1 MHGLV
6 DESSIEQIDDISM
19 MSNPIF
25 PEEHEM
31 MGEKFPRQEGK
42 KRKGSTEDQEKQM
55 LHEGM
60 VKGLTSKKM
69 SKKKAKRETVE
80 VMDPSSFL

>member
-31 MGEKFPRQEGK
+31 MG
-42 KRKGSTEDQEKQM
+42 
-55 LHEGM
+55 
-60 VKGLTSKKM
+60 
-69 SKKKAKRETVE
+69 
-80 VMDPSSFL
+80 

>member
-25 PEEHEM
+25 PEDHEM
-31 MGEKFPRQEGK
+31 IGLRVESREGK
-42 KRKGSTEDQEKQM
+42 KRKGSTDDQEMQM
-55 LHEGM
+55 VQEGM
-60 VKGLTSKKM
+60 GKGLVSKKM